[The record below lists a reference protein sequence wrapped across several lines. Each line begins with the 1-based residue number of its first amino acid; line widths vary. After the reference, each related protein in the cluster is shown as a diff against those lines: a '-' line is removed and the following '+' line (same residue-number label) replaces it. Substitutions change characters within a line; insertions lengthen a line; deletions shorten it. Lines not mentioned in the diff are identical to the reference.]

1 MPSFSSIIIASLDRV
16 RRLYRI
22 CTFFF
27 FFFCNK
33 NEANVLANIELAKQ
47 CLDIRLLFS

>member
-16 RRLYRI
+16 RRLRRI
-22 CTFFF
+22 CIF

-33 NEANVLANIELAKQ
+33 NEANVMARIELAKQ
-47 CLDIRLLFS
+47 CSDIRLLFS